1 MKMAACCARAT
12 DRMSS
17 MSETR
22 RIEFLATAS
31 HSLGHAAAAAQMGD
45 PASLVALE
53 DFVRRSRF
61 KLPCCHEI
69 GPLRGFFRAWR
80 KAFGSAA
87 VAIR

>member
-12 DRMSS
+12 DRMFS
-17 MSETR
+17 MSDTP

-31 HSLGHAAAAAQMGD
+31 HSLDVTAAAAQMGD

-53 DFVRRSRF
+53 DSVRRSRF
-61 KLPCCHEI
+61 KLPCCREI
-69 GPLRGFFRAWR
+69 GPLRGFSGAWR